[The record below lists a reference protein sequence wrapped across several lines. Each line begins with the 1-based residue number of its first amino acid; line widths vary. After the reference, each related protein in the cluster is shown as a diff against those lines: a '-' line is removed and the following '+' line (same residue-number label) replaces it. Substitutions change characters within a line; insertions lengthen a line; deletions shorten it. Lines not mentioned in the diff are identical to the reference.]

1 MPAKMRSNY
10 SGSFLAQSLGHGAWQ
25 LSRTAPHEMTV
36 SLRAAQQDAAQA
48 FGIRPITELGIE
60 WHADKVLLTFLTG
73 DKVASVEAASAVVHE
88 PLPHLY
94 ESLPLASIDADARR
108 FWHRVFRLVRIPG
121 GRYLLKLLTRSGKRQ

>member
-1 MPAKMRSNY
+1 MHAKMRSNY
-10 SGSFLAQSLGHGAWQ
+10 SGSFLAQSRGNGAWH
-25 LSRTAPHEMTV
+25 LSRPAPHEMTV
-36 SLRAAQQDAAQA
+36 ILRNAEPGAAQA
-48 FGIRPITELGIE
+48 FAVEPIAELGIE
-60 WHADKVLLTFLTG
+60 WHADEVLLTFLAG
-73 DKVASVEAASAVVHE
+73 DKVASVEAMSAIVHE